1 MLQRFNCFTGSIGGN
16 GLIDSRAQLLQGFD
30 WCKDSIGSRVQLD
43 QMFNWLNGSINS
55 GVQLVQGFNW
65 FKGSIASK
73 AQLLQG
79 FIGSGVQLAQF
90 VQG

>member
-1 MLQRFNCFTGSIGGN
+1 
-16 GLIDSRAQLLQGFD
+16 
-30 WCKDSIGSRVQLD
+30 
-43 QMFNWLNGSINS
+43 MFNWLNGSINS
-55 GVQLVQGFNW
+55 GVQVVQGFNW
-65 FKGSIASK
+65 FKGSIASR